1 MARKANPA
9 SRADVTLTPRA
20 VNRTDEELVA
30 DVLMGIQG
38 SFEALLRRHESGIY
52 AFLFRMLRNPEE
64 AADLAQE
71 VFMKVFACIEQF
83 NPEYR
88 FKTWLYRIAANA
100 AVDRTRR
107 KRHVRAHSAE
117 LPDEDEGLARF
128 PSMDPGPEDHLQERE
143 TRDRLGAALR
153 AMPRSYR
160 EVLLLRFQ
168 NEMRYDEIAEMTRLP
183 LGTVKN
189 RIFRAREML
198 KKAIG

>member
-1 MARKANPA
+1 M
-9 SRADVTLTPRA
+9 
-20 VNRTDEELVA
+20 A
-30 DVLMGIQG
+30 DVLMGMEG
-38 SFEALLRRHESGIY
+38 SFETLLRRHESGIF

-71 VFMKVFACIEQF
+71 VFMKVFACMEQF

-100 AVDRTRR
+100 AVDRSRR
-107 KRHVRAHSAE
+107 KRHVRAHSAD
-117 LPDEDEGLARF
+117 LPEEEGLAMF
-128 PSMDPGPEDHLQERE
+128 PSLDPGPEDHLRARE
-143 TRDRLGAALR
+143 TRDRLDAALR
-153 AMPRSYR
+153 GMPKSYR
-160 EVLLLRFQ
+160 EVLVLRFQ
-168 NEMRYDEIAEMTRLP
+168 NEMRYDEIAEVTSLP